1 MKYILNSREMK
12 QCDMRTIEHY
22 GIPSMVLME
31 RAALSVVSFLHE
43 KKLHQ
48 KKIGILCGGG
58 NNGADGLAI
67 ARLLFLEGAKV
78 TVFQSKDA
86 SHKSQENEKQFDIC
100 NNYGIKISD
109 DLADILSCEVVL
121 DALFGI
127 GLSRDITGENAQL
140 LEEVNAM
147 QAFRLAVDMPSGI
160 SADDGTVLGTAFM
173 ADATVTFAFA
183 KVGQMVYPGKKY
195 CGQLVVASIGIEECS
210 LTDRRLPCKMYTK
223 EELAQLP
230 KAAAD
235 DHKGNRGKVLVIAG
249 SEEMAGA
256 AYLASMSA
264 MISGAGMIKIYT
276 HRCNRDILLT
286 RFPEAIVVCYDRWN
300 EKQLLEQMAWADV
313 IAIGPG
319 IGQSSVA
326 ENLVKTTLE
335 NAAVPMVVDADAL
348 NILAN
353 HLDWLKKPH
362 TEMVITPHLGEM
374 ARLTGSPL
382 MYVADHKIALA
393 QEFAIDYQVICVL
406 KDAATIVSVPYEAT
420 YINGSGCGAMATA
433 GSGDVLTGLITGLV
447 AQNISPETAAALGVY
462 VHGLA
467 GETVAKQQ
475 GSLSVC
481 ASDLL
486 MGIKEIYRK
495 EGR

>member
-67 ARLLFLEGAKV
+67 ARLLFLEGTKV

-235 DHKGNRGKVLVIAG
+235 DHKGSRGKVLVIAG

-256 AYLASMSA
+256 VYLASMSA

-353 HLDWLKKPH
+353 HMDWLKKPH

-382 MYVADHKIALA
+382 MYVSDHKIALA